1 MGFLGNVFG
10 NPQKI
15 EHQGDQRLESGQ
27 PYEALQRFQQA
38 LRKVGPNDPDAAER
52 LGGKIQR
59 AQASFRT
66 MKLEEAARYLEDD
79 LLEEAADVLG
89 VLRDHADELPPAE
102 AGQVAALE
110 QQLERRRDE
119 LDGTSTIATPDAA
132 DADPGR
138 MGVRSY
144 EEPLD
149 PVAAEIDTAFEQM
162 LGALPEDDQPHA
174 QSLGTAFRGGF
185 VALQTGRPQEAIEA
199 FRAATEEH
207 PQDGLVLESL
217 AVAYDQVGRDQ
228 EAQDL
233 YHQALAADP
242 MRRNARIALAAIRS
256 GVQATEG
263 LQAFARL
270 RQAIEAFAQRGG
282 QGDYEGAIDLLGQGI
297 ERDPAFGV
305 NYLIAAVEIS
315 LIHRRAQEALGFA
328 ERAHESAQSA
338 GGAGGAAPSLWHLL
352 GMAAEV
358 AGDLDRAEDA
368 FDKATR
374 LGGQAMFFRAEYAE
388 FALRH
393 RRSLEEAEKIIFE
406 TCIGCQAGR
415 VSPEELDY
423 YGILLS
429 RIQYARGEYK
439 PALDGVERLLR
450 KGPPPVLLPA
460 LEQLRQEIRQA
471 MKTTAQESEQADEET
486 AMEEPEVEDETTNAR
501 KTGTETENENE
512 NEDK

>member
-1 MGFLGNVFG
+1 MGFLGNLFG

-15 EHQGDQRLESGQ
+15 EHQGDARLEAGQ

-38 LRKVGPNDPDAAER
+38 LRKVGPKDPAAAER
-52 LGGKIQR
+52 LGAKIKR

-66 MKLEEAARYLEDD
+66 LKIEEAARYLEDD

-89 VLRDHADELPPAE
+89 VLREHAEEWPAAE
-102 AGQVAALE
+102 MTQVEALE
-110 QQLERRRDE
+110 QRLERRREE

-144 EEPLD
+144 EEPID
-149 PVAAEIDTAFEQM
+149 PAAAEIDTAFEQM

-174 QSLGTAFRGGF
+174 ESLGAAFRQGF
-185 VALQTGRPQEAIEA
+185 VALQTGRPREAIEA

-207 PQDGLVLESL
+207 PEDGLVLESL
-217 AVAYDQVGRDQ
+217 AVAHDQVEEDQ
-228 EAQDL
+228 AAQDL

-263 LQAFARL
+263 LQAYGRL
-270 RQAIEAFAQRGG
+270 RHAIEAFAQRGEG
-282 QGDYEGAIDLLGQGI
+282 GDYEGAIDLLNQGI
-297 ERDPAFGV
+297 ERDPAFRV

-315 LIHRRAQEALGFA
+315 LIHGRAQEALGFA

-338 GGAGGAAPSLWHLL
+338 GGAGGAGGAAPSLWHLL
-352 GMAAEV
+352 GMAAER

-406 TCIGCQAGR
+406 TCIGCQAGQ

-439 PALDGVERLLR
+439 PALEGVERLLR

-460 LEQLRQEIRQA
+460 LEQLRGQIREA
-471 MKTTAQESEQADEET
+471 MKAD
-486 AMEEPEVEDETTNAR
+486 AREDGNGDEGDQDGEAETNAHGADGVDR
-501 KTGTETENENE
+501 
-512 NEDK
+512 EDPEQR